1 MKKSLIYTSVCGLA
15 LFAGSLTT
23 VMINNAS
30 AETSH
35 DSPTVALEQSLNTSN
50 KIDSKNETI
59 YVMTNSEGKASSI
72 FINNALDSDSNS
84 LPLELK
90 VTYTLDGSETSAEDL
105 IGKSGH
111 VKINYAFSSTET
123 SGSAKVPFLTV
134 TSTILDGNKFKN
146 VKINNGKVIS
156 ENNNNVTL
164 AGYAVV
170 GLNENLGTDVLPADF
185 TIEADVTEFEMSETY
200 SLATDE
206 LFADFDTSKL
216 NSLDDL
222 ISSMNQLESGL
233 NQLIAG
239 AGSLSSGLDSAVSGV
254 MKLQSGAKEL
264 NSGASQLA
272 NGLTELSANNDSLN
286 NGAAEIFSGILT
298 TTASAINSNDNF
310 KSLIVGYGQNYG
322 ITYPITLTSENY
334 KTTLEQLTTFLNA
347 INNMPTTDE
356 GTKQILSAS
365 IESINSSLA
374 SLTKIS
380 TFVSGLKTYTDGVAS
395 ASTGATELSTGTSE
409 FKIGIDTLASG
420 MTELSEGSKTLESGL
435 AAFKTS
441 GIDKLVNFAN
451 NDLNNALA
459 NVRAS
464 VSAAKDYHSYKNS
477 SAESVKFV
485 FKTPSL
491 KK

>member
-23 VMINNAS
+23 VLVNNAS
-30 AETSH
+30 AETSREN
-35 DSPTVALEQSLNTSN
+35 SLVALEQTLTTTN
-50 KIDSKNETI
+50 KIASKNETI
-59 YVMTNSEGKASSI
+59 YAITDSTGGVKNV
-72 FINNALDSDSNS
+72 FIGNTLDSDSAE
-84 LPLELK
+84 LPLELNI
-90 VTYTLDGSETSAEDL
+90 TYTLDGSAISAEDL

-111 VKINYAFSSTET
+111 VKINYTFTSTET
-123 SGSAKVPFLTV
+123 FSGAKVPFLTV
-134 TSTILDGNKFKN
+134 TGTILDGTKFSN
-146 VKINNGKVIS
+146 VTVENGKIIS
-156 ENNNNVTL
+156 ENNDSITL

-170 GLNENLGTDVLPADF
+170 GLNENLGTDVLPAHF
-185 TIEADVTEFEMSETY
+185 TIEADATDFAMSETY

-206 LFADFDTSKL
+206 LFAEIDTSKL
-216 NSLDDL
+216 TSLDSL
-222 ISSMNQLESGL
+222 ISSMNELSSGL
-233 NQLIAG
+233 DQLIAG
-239 AGSLSSGLDSAVSGV
+239 AGSLSSGLDSAASGIT
-254 MKLQSGAKEL
+254 KLQTGADKL

-298 TTASAINSNDNF
+298 TTASTINSNDKL

-334 KTTLEQLTTFLNA
+334 KTTLGQLTTFLND
-347 INNMPTTDE
+347 IRNMSTTDE
-356 GTKQILSAS
+356 TTRQILSAS

-374 SLTKIS
+374 SLDKIS

-409 FKIGIDTLASG
+409 LKIGIDTLASG
-420 MTELSEGSKTLESGL
+420 TTQLADGSKTLENGL
-435 AAFKTS
+435 NTFKSS

-477 SAESVKFV
+477 SAESVKFI